1 LSWTKCN
8 KLAILSRNRNTKVQ
22 GSLKYQE
29 LTKSFLD
36 TPIEYLK
43 GVGPAR
49 AKLLFDEL
57 HVRTFNDLLHHFPFR
72 YVDRSKFH
80 KINEAIPD
88 QAHMQFKGKLRGIRK
103 SGPPRRPVLQ
113 AYIEDDSGE
122 LGLVWFKGI
131 KWLEKSLKEGQEY
144 IVFGKPTKYKN
155 TLNIAHP
162 ELDLM
167 ESHQKIQEKPIQPV
181 YSTTEKL
188 TSKGLN
194 SRGLE
199 RLIRNLF
206 ETNEIKMIENL
217 PASVISSYQ
226 LAERSEAYKSI
237 HFPYDQ
243 ITLEKARFRLKFE
256 ELFFVQLMILQAK
269 GKRQRLAGQIFG
281 HVGSLFHQFYDE
293 ILPFEL
299 TEAQKK
305 VIREMRRDM
314 KSGHQ
319 MNRLLQGDVGSGK
332 TIVALLCGLIAMDNG
347 YQVALM
353 APTEILAQQHHEEL
367 ERLTSNM
374 DVRVELLTGS
384 TPASKRK
391 ELLPDLASGKVN
403 LIIGTHALI
412 ENKVKLKQLGLVI
425 IDEQHRFGV
434 VQRSKLWRKSKV
446 PPHIL
451 VMSATPIP
459 RTLAMTLYGDLDVS
473 VIDELPP
480 GRKPVKTIHRYDNT
494 RLKIFGFVKQQ
505 IQEGKQVFFVFP
517 LIEESSKLDYKDLM
531 DGYESISRAF
541 PLPEYKVAI
550 VHGRMKS
557 ENKESEMK
565 RFASGQAQILV
576 ATTVIEV
583 GVNIPNASVMVIES
597 AERFGLSQLH
607 QLRGRVGRGNKQAY
621 CILMTSVKLSAEA
634 RTRMEAMVRTNS
646 GFELSEVDLNLRGPG
661 NLMGTQQSGV
671 LNFTIADLV
680 KDAKIMN
687 LAREEAWK
695 ILQIDPELNQKAH
708 LYTFAYL
715 NSYKK
720 QHPDWSSI
728 S

>member
-1 LSWTKCN
+1 M
-8 KLAILSRNRNTKVQ
+8 LAEELRIRSF
-22 GSLKYQE
+22 YQ
-29 LTKSFLD
+29 
-36 TPIEYLK
+36 
-43 GVGPAR
+43 
-49 AKLLFDEL
+49 
-57 HVRTFNDLLHHFPFR
+57 LLHHFPFR

-88 QAHMQFKGKLRGIRK
+88 QAHMQFKGRLKGIRK
-103 SGPPRRPVLQ
+103 SGPHRRPVLQ

-131 KWLEKSLKEGQEY
+131 KWLENSLKEGREY

-155 TLNIAHP
+155 SLNIAHP
-162 ELDLM
+162 EMDLV
-167 ESHQKIQEKPIQPV
+167 ESHQDIQQKPIQPV

-188 TSKGLN
+188 TAKGLN
-194 SRGLE
+194 SRGIE

-206 ETNEIKMIENL
+206 ETKEVGMLENL
-217 PASVISSYQ
+217 PASVVSNYQ
-226 LAERSEAYKSI
+226 LVERSEAYKLI
-237 HFPYDQ
+237 HFPSDQ
-243 ITLEKARFRLKFE
+243 PTLEKARFRLKFE

-269 GKRQRLAGQIFG
+269 GKRQKLAGQVFD
-281 HVGSLFHQFYDE
+281 HVGDLFHEFYSK

-299 TEAQKK
+299 TNAQKR

-347 YQVALM
+347 FQVALM
-353 APTEILAQQHHEEL
+353 APTEILAQQHFEEL
-367 ERLTSNM
+367 ERLTSELEI
-374 DVRVELLTGS
+374 RVELLTGS
-384 TPASKRK
+384 TPTSTRK
-391 ELLPDLASGKVN
+391 TLLPDLASGQIQ

-412 ENKVKLKQLGLVI
+412 EPKVKFHQLGLVI

-434 VQRSKLWRKSKV
+434 VQRSKLWKKSKV

-480 GRKPVKTIHRYDNT
+480 GRKPIKTLHRYDSS
-494 RLKIFGFVKQQ
+494 RLRIFGFVKRQ
-505 IQEGKQVFFVFP
+505 IDEGKQVFFVFP

-541 PLPEYKVAI
+541 PLPEYRVAI
-550 VHGRMKS
+550 VHGRMRA

-621 CILMTSVKLSAEA
+621 CILMTGVKLSSEA
-634 RTRMEAMVRTNS
+634 RTRMEAMVRTQS

-671 LNFTIADLV
+671 LNFAIADLV
-680 KDAKIMN
+680 KDGKIMN
-687 LAREEAWK
+687 LAREEAWR
-695 ILQIDPELNQKAH
+695 ILQIDPELNHAGHK
-708 LYTFAYL
+708 YTLAFL
-715 NSYKK
+715 ESYKK
-720 QHPDWSSI
+720 RHPDWSSI